1 MIGEASDVFLQICN
15 LKLESCKLY
24 NKQMS
29 RFIRNNKHGNFA
41 FIAVLV
47 FKLLSLTA
55 LFINR
60 KDNRNVKTLVTF

>member
-1 MIGEASDVFLQICN
+1 
-15 LKLESCKLY
+15 
-24 NKQMS
+24 MS
-29 RFIRNNKHGNFA
+29 RFIRNNKHRNFA

-47 FKLLSLTA
+47 FKLLSLIA